1 MPDRAPD
8 IANDGEPGS
17 PAPVIAIDGP
27 AASGKGTV
35 ARLLARS
42 LGYSILD
49 SGALYRIL
57 ALIARRSNIACAS
70 SQELAALVAKIEGE
84 IDFVPDPVEG
94 SRPHIKGE
102 DIGDAI
108 RSERCGEDAALV
120 SVHPDVRQALLG
132 LQRSFRCPPGLVAD
146 GRDMGSVVFPD
157 AFLKVFLEA
166 GVDERARRRHRQL
179 IEKGISVTID
189 EIRQRIVSR
198 DTRDST
204 RTVAPLRPKTMA
216 ADVLSVDTT
225 FFTAAEVADDLL
237 EIAKCRLAARV
248 VIDRT

>member
-1 MPDRAPD
+1 MPDTVDARR
-8 IANDGEPGS
+8 PGS
-17 PAPVIAIDGP
+17 SAPPPVIAIDGP

-57 ALIARRSNIACAS
+57 ALVARRSSLGCDQAP
-70 SQELAALVAKIEGE
+70 ELAMLVARIEGE
-84 IDFVPDPVEG
+84 IDFVPDPSEG
-94 SRPHIKGE
+94 SRPFMNGE

-108 RSERCGEDAALV
+108 RSERCGDDAARV
-120 SVHPDVRQALLG
+120 SVHPEVRRALLG
-132 LQRSFRCPPGLVAD
+132 LQRSFRSPPGLVAD

-204 RTVAPLRPKTMA
+204 RAVAPLRPKTMA
-216 ADVLSVDTT
+216 ADVLLVDTT
-225 FFTAAEVADDLL
+225 SRTATEVADDLL
-237 EIAKCRLAARV
+237 EIAKRRLAG
-248 VIDRT
+248 

>member
-1 MPDRAPD
+1 MPDTAAER
-8 IANDGEPGS
+8 PGS
-17 PAPVIAIDGP
+17 PPPVIAIDGP

-57 ALIARRSNIACAS
+57 ALIARRSSVACDR
-70 SQELAALVAKIEGE
+70 ERDLVLLVAKIEGE
-84 IDFVPDPVEG
+84 IEFLPDPLEG
-94 SRPHIKGE
+94 SRPFMKGE

-108 RSERCGEDAALV
+108 RSERCSEDAARV
-120 SVHPDVRQALLG
+120 SVHPQVRQALLG
-132 LQRSFRCPPGLVAD
+132 LQRSFRSYPGLVAD

-189 EIRQRIVSR
+189 EIKQRIVSR
-198 DTRDST
+198 DTQDST
-204 RTVAPLRPKTMA
+204 RAVAPLRPKNMA

-225 FFTAAEVADDLL
+225 SQTAAEVADDLL
-237 EIAKCRLAARV
+237 EIARLRLAG
-248 VIDRT
+248 